1 MGIFPENK
9 VEISLDG
16 ATVPFYKFEE
26 DGVEYLAF
34 DSSKTG
40 HPEPMVNA
48 MTGLQNLSGNQKLM
62 MINHKP
68 PMGLFPKIE
77 ADFDYEV
84 SELDNG
90 LFKTVFTKK
99 GSEANSTDFSD
110 TACSGGG
117 ACAN

>member
-1 MGIFPENK
+1 MDIFPENK
-9 VEISLDG
+9 VEISFDG

-26 DGVEYLAF
+26 NGVECIAF
-34 DSSKTG
+34 NTSKSG

-48 MTGLQNLSGNQKLM
+48 MVGLQNLGDNQHLI

-84 SELDNG
+84 IDLDNG
-90 LFKTVFTKK
+90 LFKVVFSKK
-99 GSEANSTDFSD
+99 ANGANATDFND
-110 TACSGGG
+110 RNCSGGG
-117 ACAN
+117 DGVC